1 MFRPN
6 ASKTDPNGQNIPQ
19 VRDGKPVTLTVVTT
33 AAGTEV
39 RQVFADW
46 LTQVIDRSHTRR
58 AHIAQ

>member
-6 ASKTDPNGQNIPQ
+6 ASKTDRNGQNIPQ
-19 VRDGKPVTLTVVTT
+19 VRNGKLVDLTVVTT

-46 LTQVIDRSHTRR
+46 LTQVTD
-58 AHIAQ
+58 